1 MLRNMRLESFYN
13 DQGARKHQKFHLL
26 KKCATMSIS
35 SSLILI
41 MMTFGGGGKIL
52 DMQIFNHEWTDSV
65 RTEIFMGILS
75 KIAQIT
81 SDQLI
86 TSRKLSGNFQMLY
99 QLLPA

>member
-1 MLRNMRLESFYN
+1 
-13 DQGARKHQKFHLL
+13 
-26 KKCATMSIS
+26 
-35 SSLILI
+35 

-99 QLLPA
+99 QLLPAWKGQHNRVARARVRKSQHSFKDALWRAEATL